1 MFMTFRVNQFI
12 TTVILHLSLTIVA
25 ITPLLN
31 LVLTECFMSFII
43 LTLRHIHRESPLFQL
58 V

>member
-1 MFMTFRVNQFI
+1 MTLRVNQFI
-12 TTVILHLSLTIVA
+12 TTIILHLSLTIVA
-25 ITPLLN
+25 ITRLLN

-43 LTLRHIHRESPLFQL
+43 LTLPHIHRESPLFQL